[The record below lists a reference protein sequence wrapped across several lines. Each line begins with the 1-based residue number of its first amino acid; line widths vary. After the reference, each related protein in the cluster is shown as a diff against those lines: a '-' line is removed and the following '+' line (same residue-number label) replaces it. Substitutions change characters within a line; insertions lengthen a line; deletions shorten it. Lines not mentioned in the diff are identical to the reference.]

1 MQKINER
8 IAEVQDMI
16 SSQEKLIQSAHG
28 LLRVTADTE
37 KRALL
42 SASLGSREGNLEKLH
57 RELQEL
63 QGKCGRGGVGGG
75 AEVEDGLVGSF
86 RMKRLKCIFIAF
98 FKALLYVNIKNCF
111 IIELTGASV
120 LHSCTVGSRYT
131 YV

>member
-28 LLRVTADTE
+28 LLRVTADAE

-63 QGKCGRGGVGGG
+63 QGKCGGGVGGETG
-75 AEVEDGLVGSF
+75 GEEGLVGSGI
-86 RMKRLKCIFIAF
+86 RER
-98 FKALLYVNIKNCF
+98 
-111 IIELTGASV
+111 
-120 LHSCTVGSRYT
+120 
-131 YV
+131 

>member
-28 LLRVTADTE
+28 LLRVTADAE

-42 SASLGSREGNLEKLH
+42 STSLGSREGNLEKLH

-63 QGKCGRGGVGGG
+63 QGECGGGVGGG
-75 AEVEDGLVGSF
+75 AGGEEGLVGSG
-86 RMKRLKCIFIAF
+86 RRERSALKCI
-98 FKALLYVNIKNCF
+98 Y
-111 IIELTGASV
+111 S
-120 LHSCTVGSRYT
+120 SS
-131 YV
+131 